1 MPLVEFRK
9 ICKSFKTGDKE
20 TVICDDFD
28 LSVDNGELVAIMGKS
43 GCGKTTILNMIAG
56 IEPID
61 SGEYN
66 FDGVPVKIRTAS
78 DGVKFRRN
86 KIGIILQHFALI
98 NDYNVY
104 ENVELGLWES
114 GLGEKEIRHRTHEM
128 LESLGIADLRDK
140 YPDKLS
146 GGEKQRVAIGRALVC
161 KPVLLLA
168 DEPTGALDAETES
181 EIVELIKKLN
191 KETNTTMVIVTHDKE
206 VADNCNR
213 IITLDKH

>member
-1 MPLVEFRK
+1 MPLVEFK
-9 ICKSFKTGDKE
+9 NICKSFKTGGKE
-20 TVICDDFD
+20 TVICDNFD
-28 LSVDNGELVAIMGKS
+28 LAVEKGELVAIMGKS

-61 SGEYN
+61 SGEYI
-66 FDGVPVKIRTAS
+66 FDGIPVKIRTAS

-140 YPDKLS
+140 YPNKLS

-161 KPVLLLA
+161 KPALLLA
-168 DEPTGALDAETES
+168 DEPTGALDAETEA
-181 EIVELIKKLN
+181 EIVALIKKIN
-191 KETNTTMVIVTHDKE
+191 KETNTTMIIVTHDKE
-206 VADNCNR
+206 VADNCSR

>member
-1 MPLVEFRK
+1 MPLVEFK
-9 ICKSFKTGDKE
+9 NICKSFKAGGKE
-20 TVICDDFD
+20 TVICDNFD
-28 LSVDNGELVAIMGKS
+28 LNVEKGELVAIMGKS

-61 SGEYN
+61 SGEYF

-140 YPDKLS
+140 YPNKLS

-161 KPVLLLA
+161 KPALLLA
-168 DEPTGALDAETES
+168 DEPTGALDAETEA
-181 EIVELIKKLN
+181 EIVALIKKIN
-191 KETNTTMVIVTHDKE
+191 KETNTAMIIVTHDKE
-206 VADNCNR
+206 VADNCSR

>member
-1 MPLVEFRK
+1 MPLVEFKK

-20 TVICDDFD
+20 TVICDNYD
-28 LSVDNGELVAIMGKS
+28 LAVEKGELVAIMGKS

-61 SGEYN
+61 SGEYI

-140 YPDKLS
+140 YPNKLS

-161 KPVLLLA
+161 KPALLLA
-168 DEPTGALDAETES
+168 DEPTGALDAETEA
-181 EIVELIKKLN
+181 EIVALIKKIN
-191 KETNTTMVIVTHDKE
+191 KETNTTMISVTHDKE
-206 VADNCNR
+206 VADNCSR

>member
-1 MPLVEFRK
+1 MPLVEFK
-9 ICKSFKTGDKE
+9 NICKSFKTGGKE
-20 TVICDDFD
+20 TVICDNFD
-28 LSVDNGELVAIMGKS
+28 LAVEKGELVAIMGKS

-61 SGEYN
+61 SGEYI

-140 YPDKLS
+140 YPNKLS

-161 KPVLLLA
+161 KPALLLA
-168 DEPTGALDAETES
+168 DEPTGALDAETEA
-181 EIVELIKKLN
+181 EIVALIKKIN
-191 KETNTTMVIVTHDKE
+191 KETNTTMIIVTHDKE
-206 VADNCNR
+206 VADNCSR

>member
-1 MPLVEFRK
+1 MPLVEFK
-9 ICKSFKTGDKE
+9 NICKSFKTGGKE
-20 TVICDDFD
+20 TVICDNFD
-28 LSVDNGELVAIMGKS
+28 LNVEKGELVAIMGKS

-61 SGEYN
+61 SGEYI
-66 FDGVPVKIRTAS
+66 FDGVPVKIKTAS

-128 LESLGIADLRDK
+128 LESLGIEDLRDK
-140 YPDKLS
+140 YPNKLS

-161 KPVLLLA
+161 KPALLLA
-168 DEPTGALDAETES
+168 DEPTGALDAETEA
-181 EIVELIKKLN
+181 EIVALIKKIN
-191 KETNTTMVIVTHDKE
+191 KETNTTMIIVTHDKE
-206 VADNCNR
+206 VADNCSR

>member
-1 MPLVEFRK
+1 MPLVEFK
-9 ICKSFKTGDKE
+9 NICKSFKTGGKE
-20 TVICDDFD
+20 TVICDNFD
-28 LSVDNGELVAIMGKS
+28 LNVEKGELVAIMGKS

-61 SGEYN
+61 SGEYI
-66 FDGVPVKIRTAS
+66 FDGVPVKIKTAS

-140 YPDKLS
+140 YPNKLS

-161 KPVLLLA
+161 KPALLLA
-168 DEPTGALDAETES
+168 DEPTGALDAETEA
-181 EIVELIKKLN
+181 EIVSLIKKIN
-191 KETNTTMVIVTHDKE
+191 KETNTTMIIVTHDKE
-206 VADNCNR
+206 VADNCSR

>member
-1 MPLVEFRK
+1 MPLVEFK
-9 ICKSFKTGDKE
+9 NICKSFKAGGKE
-20 TVICDDFD
+20 TVICDNFD
-28 LSVDNGELVAIMGKS
+28 LNVEKGELVAIMGKS

-61 SGEYN
+61 SGEYI
-66 FDGVPVKIRTAS
+66 FDGVPVKIKTAS

-140 YPDKLS
+140 YPNKLS

-161 KPVLLLA
+161 KPALLLA
-168 DEPTGALDAETES
+168 DEPTGALDAETEA
-181 EIVELIKKLN
+181 EIVSLIKKLN
-191 KETNTTMVIVTHDKE
+191 QETNTTMIIVTHDKE

-213 IITLDKH
+213 TITLDKH

>member
-1 MPLVEFRK
+1 MPLVEFKK

-28 LSVDNGELVAIMGKS
+28 LAVEKGELVAIMGKS

-61 SGEYN
+61 GGEYI

-114 GLGEKEIRHRTHEM
+114 GLGEKDIRHCTHEM

-140 YPDKLS
+140 YPNKLS

-161 KPVLLLA
+161 KPALLLA
-168 DEPTGALDAETES
+168 DEPTGALDAETEA
-181 EIVELIKKLN
+181 EIVALIKKLN
-191 KETNTTMVIVTHDKE
+191 KETNTTMIIVTHDKE
-206 VADNCNR
+206 VADNCSR

>member
-191 KETNTTMVIVTHDKE
+191 KETNTTMIIVTHDKE

>member
-1 MPLVEFRK
+1 MPLVEFKK

-20 TVICDDFD
+20 TVICDNYD
-28 LSVDNGELVAIMGKS
+28 LAVEKGELVAIMGKS

-61 SGEYN
+61 SGEYI

-140 YPDKLS
+140 YPNKLS

-161 KPVLLLA
+161 KPALLLA
-168 DEPTGALDAETES
+168 DEPTGALDAETEA
-181 EIVELIKKLN
+181 EIVALIKKLN
-191 KETNTTMVIVTHDKE
+191 EETNTTMIIVTHDRE
-206 VADNCNR
+206 VADNCSR

>member
-1 MPLVEFRK
+1 MPLVEFKK

-20 TVICDDFD
+20 TVICDNFD
-28 LSVDNGELVAIMGKS
+28 LAVEKGELVAIMGKS

-61 SGEYN
+61 GGEYI
-66 FDGVPVKIRTAS
+66 FDGVPVKIKTAS

-140 YPDKLS
+140 YPNKLS

-161 KPVLLLA
+161 RPALLLA
-168 DEPTGALDAETES
+168 DEPTGALDAETEA
-181 EIVELIKKLN
+181 EIVALIKKLN
-191 KETNTTMVIVTHDKE
+191 KETNTTMIIVTHDKE
-206 VADNCNR
+206 VADNCSR

>member
-1 MPLVEFRK
+1 MPLVEFK
-9 ICKSFKTGDKE
+9 NICKSFKAGGKE
-20 TVICDDFD
+20 TVICDNFD
-28 LSVDNGELVAIMGKS
+28 LNVEKGELVAIMGKS

-61 SGEYN
+61 SGEYI
-66 FDGVPVKIRTAS
+66 FDGVPVKIKTAS

-140 YPDKLS
+140 YPNKLS

-161 KPVLLLA
+161 KPALLLA
-168 DEPTGALDAETES
+168 DEPTGALDAETEA
-181 EIVELIKKLN
+181 EIVAIIKKIN

-206 VADNCNR
+206 VADNCSR

>member
-1 MPLVEFRK
+1 MPLVEFK
-9 ICKSFKTGDKE
+9 NICKSFKAGGKE
-20 TVICDDFD
+20 TVICDNFD
-28 LSVDNGELVAIMGKS
+28 LNVEKGELVAIMGKS

-61 SGEYN
+61 SGEYI
-66 FDGVPVKIRTAS
+66 FDGVPVKIKTAS

-128 LESLGIADLRDK
+128 LESLGISDLRDK
-140 YPDKLS
+140 YPNKLS

-161 KPVLLLA
+161 KPALLLA
-168 DEPTGALDAETES
+168 DEPTGALDAETEA
-181 EIVELIKKLN
+181 EIVALIKKIN
-191 KETNTTMVIVTHDKE
+191 KETNTTMIIVTHDKE
-206 VADNCNR
+206 VADNCSR

>member
-1 MPLVEFRK
+1 MPLVEFK
-9 ICKSFKTGDKE
+9 NICKSFKTGGKE
-20 TVICDDFD
+20 TVICDNFD
-28 LSVDNGELVAIMGKS
+28 LAVEKGELVAIMGKS

-61 SGEYN
+61 SGEYI

-140 YPDKLS
+140 YPNKLS

-161 KPVLLLA
+161 KPALLLA
-168 DEPTGALDAETES
+168 DEPTGALDAETEA
-181 EIVELIKKLN
+181 EIVSLIKKIN
-191 KETNTTMVIVTHDKE
+191 KETNTTMIIVTHDKE
-206 VADNCNR
+206 VADNCSR

>member
-191 KETNTTMVIVTHDKE
+191 KETNTTMISVTHDKE

>member
-1 MPLVEFRK
+1 MPLVEFKK

-20 TVICDDFD
+20 TVICDNYD
-28 LSVDNGELVAIMGKS
+28 LAVEKGELVAIMGKS

-61 SGEYN
+61 SGEYI
-66 FDGVPVKIRTAS
+66 FDGVPVKIKTAS

-140 YPDKLS
+140 YPNKLS

-161 KPVLLLA
+161 RPALLLA
-168 DEPTGALDAETES
+168 DEPTGALDAETEA
-181 EIVELIKKLN
+181 EIVDLIKKLN
-191 KETNTTMVIVTHDKE
+191 KETNTTMIIVTHDKE
-206 VADNCNR
+206 VADNCSR

>member
-1 MPLVEFRK
+1 MPLVEFK
-9 ICKSFKTGDKE
+9 NICKSFKAGGKE
-20 TVICDDFD
+20 TVICDNFD
-28 LSVDNGELVAIMGKS
+28 LAVEKGELVAIMGKS

-61 SGEYN
+61 SGEYI
-66 FDGVPVKIRTAS
+66 FGGVPVKIKTAS

-140 YPDKLS
+140 YPNKLS

-161 KPVLLLA
+161 KPALLLA
-168 DEPTGALDAETES
+168 DEPTGALDAETEA
-181 EIVELIKKLN
+181 EIVALIKKIN
-191 KETNTTMVIVTHDKE
+191 KETNTTMIIVTHDKE
-206 VADNCNR
+206 VADNCSR

>member
-1 MPLVEFRK
+1 MPLVEFKK

-20 TVICDDFD
+20 TVICDNYD
-28 LSVDNGELVAIMGKS
+28 LAVEKGELVAIMGKS

-61 SGEYN
+61 SGEYI
-66 FDGVPVKIRTAS
+66 FDGVPVKIKTAS

-104 ENVELGLWES
+104 ENIELGLWES
-114 GLGEKEIRHRTHEM
+114 GLGEKEIRHHTHEM

-140 YPDKLS
+140 YPNKLS

-161 KPVLLLA
+161 KPALLLA
-168 DEPTGALDAETES
+168 DEPTGALDAETEA
-181 EIVELIKKLN
+181 EIVALIKKIN
-191 KETNTTMVIVTHDKE
+191 KETNTTIIIVTHDKE
-206 VADNCNR
+206 VADNCSR

>member
-1 MPLVEFRK
+1 MPLVEFKK

-20 TVICDDFD
+20 TVICDNYD
-28 LSVDNGELVAIMGKS
+28 LAVEKGELVAIMGKS

-61 SGEYN
+61 GGEYI
-66 FDGVPVKIRTAS
+66 FDGVPVKIKTAS

-86 KIGIILQHFALI
+86 KIGIILQHFAPI

-140 YPDKLS
+140 YPNKLS

-161 KPVLLLA
+161 RPALLLA
-168 DEPTGALDAETES
+168 DEPTGALDAETEA
-181 EIVELIKKLN
+181 EIVALIKKLN
-191 KETNTTMVIVTHDKE
+191 KETNTTMIIVTHDKE
-206 VADNCNR
+206 VADNCSR

>member
-1 MPLVEFRK
+1 MPLVEFK
-9 ICKSFKTGDKE
+9 NICKSFKAGGKE
-20 TVICDDFD
+20 TVICDNFD
-28 LSVDNGELVAIMGKS
+28 LAVEKGELVAIMGKS

-61 SGEYN
+61 SGEYI

-140 YPDKLS
+140 YPNKLS

-161 KPVLLLA
+161 KPALLLA
-168 DEPTGALDAETES
+168 DEPTGALDAETEA
-181 EIVELIKKLN
+181 EIVSLIKKIN
-191 KETNTTMVIVTHDKE
+191 KETNTTMIIVTHDKE
-206 VADNCNR
+206 VADNCSR

>member
-1 MPLVEFRK
+1 MPLVEFK
-9 ICKSFKTGDKE
+9 NICKSFKTGGKE
-20 TVICDDFD
+20 TVICDNFD
-28 LSVDNGELVAIMGKS
+28 LAVEKGELVAIMGKS

-61 SGEYN
+61 SGEYI
-66 FDGVPVKIRTAS
+66 FDGVPVKIKTAS

-140 YPDKLS
+140 YPNKLS

-161 KPVLLLA
+161 KPALLLA
-168 DEPTGALDAETES
+168 DEPTGALDAETEA
-181 EIVELIKKLN
+181 EIVALIKKIN
-191 KETNTTMVIVTHDKE
+191 KETNTTMIIVTHDKE
-206 VADNCNR
+206 VADNCSR

>member
-1 MPLVEFRK
+1 MPLVEFK
-9 ICKSFKTGDKE
+9 NICKSFKTGGKE
-20 TVICDDFD
+20 TVICDNFD
-28 LSVDNGELVAIMGKS
+28 LNVEKGELVAIMGKS

-61 SGEYN
+61 SGEYI
-66 FDGVPVKIRTAS
+66 FDGIPVKIRTAS

-140 YPDKLS
+140 YPNKLS

-161 KPVLLLA
+161 KPALLLA
-168 DEPTGALDAETES
+168 DEPTGALDAETEA
-181 EIVELIKKLN
+181 EIVSLIKKIN
-191 KETNTTMVIVTHDKE
+191 KETNTTMIIVTHDKE
-206 VADNCNR
+206 VADNCSR

>member
-1 MPLVEFRK
+1 MPLVEFK
-9 ICKSFKTGDKE
+9 NICKSFKTGGKE
-20 TVICDDFD
+20 TVICDNFD
-28 LSVDNGELVAIMGKS
+28 LNVEKGELVAIMGKS

-66 FDGVPVKIRTAS
+66 FDGVPVKIKTAS

-140 YPDKLS
+140 YPNKLS

-161 KPVLLLA
+161 KPALLLA
-168 DEPTGALDAETES
+168 DEPTGALDAETEA
-181 EIVELIKKLN
+181 EIVALIKKIN
-191 KETNTTMVIVTHDKE
+191 KETNTTMIIVTHDKE
-206 VADNCNR
+206 VADNCSR
-213 IITLDKH
+213 IITLDRH

>member
-1 MPLVEFRK
+1 MPLVEFK
-9 ICKSFKTGDKE
+9 NICKSFKAGGKE
-20 TVICDDFD
+20 TVICDNFD
-28 LSVDNGELVAIMGKS
+28 LNVEKGELVAIMGKS

-61 SGEYN
+61 SGEYI
-66 FDGVPVKIRTAS
+66 FDGVPVKIKTAS

-140 YPDKLS
+140 YPNKLS

-161 KPVLLLA
+161 KPALLLA
-168 DEPTGALDAETES
+168 DEPTGALDAETEA
-181 EIVELIKKLN
+181 EIVALIKKIN
-191 KETNTTMVIVTHDKE
+191 KETNTTMIIVTHDKE
-206 VADNCNR
+206 VADNCSR